1 MAKQS
6 VTPELDTRA
15 VAEAVDQQL
24 NNPRTV
30 QLALVAH
37 YVEEGWKDN
46 PLNEA
51 ITNRLHTID
60 RCLAASCVMRSLL
73 HRDAMA
79 KLDIQSQGDDTE
91 VRVVYPVLKYDEADA
106 LFLGMQELMMQAQE
120 SLQSIRDDAY
130 GIATRQS
137 KGEQ

>member
-1 MAKQS
+1 MASQS
-6 VTPELDTRA
+6 VTPKLDTRA
-15 VAEAVDQQL
+15 VADAVDQEL

-30 QLALVAH
+30 QLALVSH
-37 YVEEGWKDN
+37 YVEEGWRDN

-60 RCLAASCVMRSLL
+60 RCLAASGVMRSLL

-91 VRVVYPVLKYDEADA
+91 VHVVYPVLKYDEADA
-106 LFLGMQELMMQAQE
+106 LFLGMQELMMQAQD

-137 KGEQ
+137 KGEK